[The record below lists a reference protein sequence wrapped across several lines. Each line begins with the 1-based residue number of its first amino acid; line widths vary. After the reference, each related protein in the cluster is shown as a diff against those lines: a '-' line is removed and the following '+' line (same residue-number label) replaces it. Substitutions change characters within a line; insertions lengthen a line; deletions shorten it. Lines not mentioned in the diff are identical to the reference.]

1 MGTDRK
7 QLSEKLIRTRFS
19 GLFNHG
25 MRRNICCLGKGY
37 DRIGQ
42 PAYRDIFSCGI
53 YRAALLYASKIK
65 CYFKINFRGTLAL
78 NGKEESEQSVKNT
91 ALSMPIRH
99 GNTKE
104 ARYKVRRKITTK
116 P

>member
-7 QLSEKLIRTRFS
+7 QLSEKLICTRFS

-25 MRRNICCLGKGY
+25 MRRNLCRLGKGN

-42 PAYRDIFSCGI
+42 PAYRDIFPCGI
-53 YRAALLYASKIK
+53 YRTALLYASKIK
-65 CYFKINFRGTLAL
+65 RYFKINFRGALAL
-78 NGKEESEQSVKNT
+78 NGKEESEQSIKNIT
-91 ALSMPIRH
+91 LSMPIRR
-99 GNTKE
+99 GGTKE
-104 ARYKVRRKITTK
+104 AKYKVRRKITIL

>member
-7 QLSEKLIRTRFS
+7 QLLKKLIRTRFS

-25 MRRNICCLGKGY
+25 MRRNLCCLGKGH
-37 DRIGQ
+37 DCIRQ
-42 PAYRDIFSCGI
+42 PTYRDIFSCGV

-65 CYFKINFRGTLAL
+65 RYFKINFWGALTL
-78 NGKEESEQSVKNT
+78 NGKEESEQSRKNII
-91 ALSMPIRH
+91 LSMPIRR

-104 ARYKVRRKITTK
+104 AKYRARRKITI
-116 P
+116 PQ